1 MKPSYTLAE
10 LESAINYWRARSPS
24 TGEESALCA
33 EAAALAEPYALLIFN
48 ARHEISWGHM
58 EQGAQEALRGWAASQ
73 TVDSGKASAQE
84 NPPPDDPHTR

>member
-48 ARHEISWGHM
+48 ARHDVSWNNLARD
-58 EQGAQEALRGWAASQ
+58 AQEALRGWVASQ
-73 TVDSGKASAQE
+73 PVESGKASAQG
-84 NPPPDDPHTR
+84 NPPPDSPHAR